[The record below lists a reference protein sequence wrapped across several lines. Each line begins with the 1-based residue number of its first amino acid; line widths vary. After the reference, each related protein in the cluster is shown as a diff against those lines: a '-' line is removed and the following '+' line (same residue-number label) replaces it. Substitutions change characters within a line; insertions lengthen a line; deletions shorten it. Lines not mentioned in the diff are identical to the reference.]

1 MDNKLRKIVCTSLI
15 IQKIQIETRY
25 YFFFEIDKVKK
36 KKKNP
41 HCWQRFHKMET
52 LIHCW
57 WEYKWIQPFLKAIWQ
72 YESRALKTL
81 ILFDLMSL
89 FLGIQPKEIIFNV
102 IKAFMY
108 KDIHHSPI
116 SNSEKLETIEIDNNK
131 LLSILWFTLL
141 IFYSLRNLKTY
152 YLVMRKMFT
161 TNSEKSRAYYTV

>member
-1 MDNKLRKIVCTSLI
+1 
-15 IQKIQIETRY
+15 
-25 YFFFEIDKVKK
+25 
-36 KKKNP
+36 
-41 HCWQRFHKMET
+41 
-52 LIHCW
+52 
-57 WEYKWIQPFLKAIWQ
+57 
-72 YESRALKTL
+72 
-81 ILFDLMSL
+81 MSL

-116 SNSEKLETIEIDNNK
+116 SNSEKLETIKIDNNK

-141 IFYSLRNLKTY
+141 IFHSLKNLKKY